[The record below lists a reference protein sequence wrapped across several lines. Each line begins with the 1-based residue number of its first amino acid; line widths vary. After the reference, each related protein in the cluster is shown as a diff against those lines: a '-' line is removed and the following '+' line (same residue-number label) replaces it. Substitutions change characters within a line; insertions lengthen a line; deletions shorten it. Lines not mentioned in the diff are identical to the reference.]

1 MKNKPMIQ
9 MNSHQLQV
17 VKSAFLSESFTQHPS
32 QYCTSPTKSN
42 LNKPEKLVMP
52 IALLSEK
59 KYIYTK
65 FEGETVRGANRKT
78 LTREM

>member
-1 MKNKPMIQ
+1 MSILHVNCDC
-9 MNSHQLQV
+9 S
-17 VKSAFLSESFTQHPS
+17 
-32 QYCTSPTKSN
+32 
-42 LNKPEKLVMP
+42 EKLVMP